1 MQVYYTPKNISL
13 LFWSWC
19 TRRKFTSSRLII
31 KQNITEKT
39 FYIDLSYQ
47 YAIELDRLLS
57 EGVSTGNFISKLD
70 SYGVQGVEWYVMF
83 MQNGII
89 E

>member
-1 MQVYYTPKNISL
+1 MQIYYTTKNISL
-13 LFWSWC
+13 IFWSWC
-19 TRRKFTSSRLII
+19 TRRRFTSNGIII

-39 FYIDLSYQ
+39 FHIDLSYQ
-47 YAIELDRLLS
+47 YAVELDRLLS
-57 EGVSTGNFISKLD
+57 EGVSTDDLISKLR
-70 SYGVQGVEWYVMF
+70 SYGVQGMEWYVIF